1 MIFIVV
7 DNFFNLTL
15 FNQNWLFIF
24 KVKSLYLSNIKIFM
38 KFIVSS
44 GELQKALQIVSG
56 VISTSQSR
64 PILENFLFDLK
75 ENTLK
80 LTASDGET
88 TLITSLE
95 VKSDDEGKFA
105 VPAKIFQDF
114 VKTYGEQP
122 LTLSVKESEDGNGSL
137 LEILDEKDNFAVA
150 LDNAEDYPDIPE
162 FESSQSITMP
172 SGILSEALANTL
184 FATSN
189 DSLRPVMTG
198 VLFQFKEDETNF
210 VSTDSH
216 RLVVYKREDLV
227 NAEPMEFIMPKK
239 PLSIFKNI
247 LANSNED
254 VAIDFNENM
263 AKFTFG
269 NNIWI
274 CRLIDGKYPNYT
286 AVIPKENPNVLT
298 INRGLLLSAIRR
310 ASIMSNKST
319 NQIRFKLSG
328 NILHLHAEDT
338 EYANKADMQIPCDYN
353 GEDINIGFSSKFLT
367 EMLSVLNS
375 DDITM
380 KMSQPNRPGIIEPVD
395 GLEDNEHILMLS
407 MPVIGM

>member
-1 MIFIVV
+1 
-7 DNFFNLTL
+7 
-15 FNQNWLFIF
+15 
-24 KVKSLYLSNIKIFM
+24 M

-44 GELQKALQIVSG
+44 SELQKALQTVSG
-56 VISTSQSR
+56 VISNSQSR
-64 PILENFLFDLK
+64 PILENFLFEIERDILK
-75 ENTLK
+75 V
-80 LTASDGET
+80 TASDGET

-95 VKSDDEGKFA
+95 VKSDVEGKIA
-105 VPAKIFQDF
+105 VPAKIFQEF
-114 VKTYGEQP
+114 VKTYGDQP
-122 LTLSVKESEDGNGSL
+122 LTLSVKDAEDGNGKL

-150 LDNAEDYPDIPE
+150 LDHADDYPEIPE
-162 FESSQSITMP
+162 FDAAQSVTI
-172 SGILSEALANTL
+172 SAGILSEALNNTL

-216 RLVVYKREDLV
+216 RLVVYKRTDLM
-227 NAEPMEFIMPKK
+227 NAEPVEFIMPKK
-239 PLSIFKNI
+239 PLAIFKSI
-247 LANSNED
+247 LASSSED
-254 VAIDFNENM
+254 VLIAFNENM

-274 CRLIDGKYPNYT
+274 CRLIDGKYPNYS

-298 INRGLLLSAIRR
+298 INRSLLLNSIRR

-319 NQIRFKLSG
+319 NQVRFKLSG

-338 EYANKADMQIPCDYN
+338 EFANKADMQIPCDYN

-367 EMLSVLNS
+367 EMLSVLS
-375 DDITM
+375 ADDITM

-395 GLEDNEHILMLS
+395 GLEDQEQLLMLS

>member
-1 MIFIVV
+1 
-7 DNFFNLTL
+7 
-15 FNQNWLFIF
+15 
-24 KVKSLYLSNIKIFM
+24 M

-44 GELQKALQIVSG
+44 SELQKALQTVSG
-56 VISTSQSR
+56 VISNSQSR
-64 PILENFLFDLK
+64 PILENFLFEIEKDILK
-75 ENTLK
+75 V
-80 LTASDGET
+80 TASDGET

-95 VKSDDEGKFA
+95 VKSDQEGKIA
-105 VPAKIFQDF
+105 VPAKIFQEF
-114 VKTYGEQP
+114 VKTYGDQP
-122 LTLSVKESEDGNGSL
+122 LTLSVKDAEDGNGKL

-150 LDNAEDYPDIPE
+150 LDHAEDYPELPE
-162 FESSQSITMP
+162 FDAAQSVTI
-172 SGILSEALANTL
+172 SAGILSEALNNTL

-216 RLVVYKREDLV
+216 RLVVYKRTDLV
-227 NAEPMEFIMPKK
+227 NAEPVEFIMPKK
-239 PLSIFKNI
+239 PLAIFKSI
-247 LANSNED
+247 LASSNDE
-254 VAIDFNENM
+254 VAIEFNENM

-274 CRLIDGKYPNYT
+274 CRLIDGKYPNYS

-298 INRGLLLSAIRR
+298 INRSLLLNSIRR

-319 NQIRFKLSG
+319 NQVRFKLSG

-338 EYANKADMQIPCDYN
+338 EFANKADMQIPCDYN

-367 EMLSVLNS
+367 EMLSVLS
-375 DDITM
+375 ADDITM

-395 GLEDNEHILMLS
+395 GLEDQEKLLMLS

>member
-1 MIFIVV
+1 
-7 DNFFNLTL
+7 
-15 FNQNWLFIF
+15 
-24 KVKSLYLSNIKIFM
+24 M
-38 KFIVSS
+38 KFIVAS
-44 GELQKALQIVSG
+44 GELQKALNTVSG
-56 VISTSQSR
+56 VISSSQSR
-64 PILENFLFDLK
+64 PILENYLFELEENNLK
-75 ENTLK
+75 I
-80 LTASDGET
+80 TASDGET
-88 TLITSLE
+88 TLVTTLE
-95 VKSDDEGKFA
+95 VKSDDTGKFA

-114 VKTYGEQP
+114 VKTYNEQP
-122 LTLSVKESEDGNGSL
+122 LTLSIKEATDGNGSL

-150 LDNAEDYPDIPE
+150 LDNADDYPELPE
-162 FESSQSITMP
+162 FDASQSVKI
-172 SGILSEALANTL
+172 SGGILSEALTNTL

-216 RLVVYKREDLV
+216 RLVVYKRTDLI
-227 NAEPMEFIMPKK
+227 NAEPIEFIMPKK
-239 PLSIFKNI
+239 PLAIFKNI
-247 LANSNED
+247 LANSGED
-254 VAIDFNENM
+254 VTIEFNENM

-269 NNIWI
+269 NNTWI

-286 AVIPKENPNVLT
+286 AVIPKENPNILT
-298 INRGLLLSAIRR
+298 INRNLLLSSIRR
-310 ASIMSNKST
+310 ASIISNKST
-319 NQIRFKLSG
+319 NQVRFKLSG

-367 EMLSVLNS
+367 EMLSVLSS

-395 GLEDNEHILMLS
+395 GLEDEEKILMLS

>member
-1 MIFIVV
+1 
-7 DNFFNLTL
+7 
-15 FNQNWLFIF
+15 
-24 KVKSLYLSNIKIFM
+24 M

-44 GELQKALQIVSG
+44 SELQKALQTVSG
-56 VISTSQSR
+56 VISNSQSR
-64 PILENFLFDLK
+64 PILENFLFQI
-75 ENTLK
+75 ENEVLHV
-80 LTASDGET
+80 TASDGET
-88 TLITSLE
+88 TLITSLD
-95 VKSDDEGKFA
+95 VKSDQDGKIA

-122 LTLSVKESEDGNGSL
+122 LTLSVKDAEDGNGKM

-150 LDNAEDYPDIPE
+150 LDHAEDYPELPE
-162 FESSQSITMP
+162 FDASQSVTVAA
-172 SGILSEALANTL
+172 GILSEALSNTL

-216 RLVVYKREDLV
+216 RLVVYKRTDLV
-227 NAEPMEFIMPKK
+227 NAEPVEFIMPKK
-239 PLSIFKNI
+239 PLAIFKGI
-247 LANSNED
+247 LASSNED
-254 VAIDFNENM
+254 VSIEFNENM

-274 CRLIDGKYPNYT
+274 CRLIDGKYPNYS

-298 INRGLLLSAIRR
+298 INRTLLLSSIRR

-319 NQIRFKLSG
+319 NQVRFKLSG

-338 EYANKADMQIPCDYN
+338 EFANKADMQVPCDYN

-367 EMLSVLNS
+367 EMLSVLS
-375 DDITM
+375 ADDIVM
-380 KMSQPNRPGIIEPVD
+380 KMSQPNRPGIIEPLD
-395 GLEDNEHILMLS
+395 GLEESENILMLS

>member
-1 MIFIVV
+1 
-7 DNFFNLTL
+7 
-15 FNQNWLFIF
+15 
-24 KVKSLYLSNIKIFM
+24 M

-44 GELQKALQIVSG
+44 SELQKALQTVSG
-56 VISTSQSR
+56 VISNSQSR
-64 PILENFLFDLK
+64 PILENFLFEIEKDILK
-75 ENTLK
+75 I
-80 LTASDGET
+80 TASDGET
-88 TLITSLE
+88 TLITSLD
-95 VKSDDEGKFA
+95 VRSDAEGKIA
-105 VPAKIFQDF
+105 VPAKIFQEF

-122 LTLSVKESEDGNGSL
+122 LTLSVKDAEDGNGKL

-150 LDNAEDYPDIPE
+150 LDHAEDYPEIPE
-162 FESSQSITMP
+162 FDAAQSVTI
-172 SGILSEALANTL
+172 SAGILSEALNNTL

-216 RLVVYKREDLV
+216 RLVVYKRTDLM
-227 NAEPMEFIMPKK
+227 NADPVEFIMPKK
-239 PLSIFKNI
+239 PLAIFKSI
-247 LANSNED
+247 LASSNDE
-254 VAIDFNENM
+254 VSIEFNENM

-274 CRLIDGKYPNYT
+274 CRLIDGKYPNYS
-286 AVIPKENPNVLT
+286 AVIPKENPNILT
-298 INRGLLLSAIRR
+298 INRNLLLNSIRR

-319 NQIRFKLSG
+319 NQVRFKLSG

-338 EYANKADMQIPCDYN
+338 EFANKADMQIPCDYN

-367 EMLSVLNS
+367 EMLSVLS
-375 DDITM
+375 ADDITM

-395 GLEDNEHILMLS
+395 GLEDQEKLLMLS

>member
-1 MIFIVV
+1 
-7 DNFFNLTL
+7 
-15 FNQNWLFIF
+15 
-24 KVKSLYLSNIKIFM
+24 
-38 KFIVSS
+38 
-44 GELQKALQIVSG
+44 LQTVSG
-56 VISTSQSR
+56 VISSSQSR
-64 PILENFLFDLK
+64 PILENYLFELDG
-75 ENTLK
+75 NNVTI
-80 LTASDGET
+80 TASDGET
-88 TLITSLE
+88 TLVTSLE
-95 VKSDDEGKFA
+95 VKSDDTGKFA

-114 VKTYGEQP
+114 IKTYGEQP
-122 LTLSVKESEDGNGSL
+122 LTFVVKDNAEGTGSQ

-150 LDNAEDYPDIPE
+150 LDNADDYPELPE
-162 FESSQSITMP
+162 FDASQSVTMP
-172 SGILSEALANTL
+172 AGVLSEALTNTL

-198 VLFQFKEDETNF
+198 VLFQFGENETNF

-216 RLVVYKREDLV
+216 RLVVYKRADLM

-239 PLSIFKNI
+239 PLNIFKNI
-247 LANSNED
+247 LASSNED
-254 VAIDFNENM
+254 VTIDFNENM
-263 AKFTFG
+263 AKFTFDKH
-269 NNIWI
+269 IWI

-298 INRGLLLSAIRR
+298 INRNLLLGAIKR

-319 NQIRFKLSG
+319 NQVRFKLSG

-367 EMLSVLNS
+367 EMLTILGS

-380 KMSQPNRPGIIEPVD
+380 KMSQPNRPGIIEPLD
-395 GLEDNEHILMLS
+395 GLEENENILMLS
-407 MPVIGM
+407 MPVIGL

>member
-1 MIFIVV
+1 
-7 DNFFNLTL
+7 
-15 FNQNWLFIF
+15 
-24 KVKSLYLSNIKIFM
+24 M

-44 GELQKALQIVSG
+44 GELQKALQTVGG
-56 VISTSQSR
+56 VISSSQSR
-64 PILENFLFDLK
+64 PILENYLFDVDK
-75 ENTLK
+75 DQVTI
-80 LTASDGET
+80 TASDGET

-95 VKSDDEGKFA
+95 VKSDDTGKFA

-122 LTLSVKESEDGNGSL
+122 LTLSVKDNAEGTGNV
-137 LEILDEKDNFAVA
+137 LEILDEKDSFAVA
-150 LDNAEDYPDIPE
+150 LDHAEDYPELPE
-162 FESSQSITMP
+162 FDAAQSVTI
-172 SGILSEALANTL
+172 SAGVLSEALTNTL

-216 RLVVYKREDLV
+216 RLVVYKRTDLIHADPV
-227 NAEPMEFIMPKK
+227 EFIMPKK
-239 PLSIFKNI
+239 PLTIFKNI
-247 LANSNED
+247 LGNSSDDIKIE
-254 VAIDFNENM
+254 FNDNM

-269 NNIWI
+269 KNIWI
-274 CRLIDGKYPNYT
+274 SRLIDGKYPNYS

-298 INRGLLLSAIRR
+298 INRNLLLGAIRR

-319 NQIRFKLSG
+319 NQVRFKLSG
-328 NILHLHAEDT
+328 NLLHLHAEDT
-338 EYANKADMQIPCDYN
+338 EYANKADMQVPCDYN

-367 EMLSVLNS
+367 EMLSVIGS
-375 DDITM
+375 DDVTM

-395 GLEDNEHILMLS
+395 GLEAEEHLLMLS

>member
-1 MIFIVV
+1 
-7 DNFFNLTL
+7 
-15 FNQNWLFIF
+15 
-24 KVKSLYLSNIKIFM
+24 M

-44 GELQKALQIVSG
+44 SELQKALQTVSG
-56 VISTSQSR
+56 VVSNSQSR
-64 PILENFLFDLK
+64 PILENFLFEIEKDILK
-75 ENTLK
+75 I
-80 LTASDGET
+80 TASDGET
-88 TLITSLE
+88 TLITSLD
-95 VKSDDEGKFA
+95 VRSDAEGKIA
-105 VPAKIFQDF
+105 VPAKIFQEF

-122 LTLSVKESEDGNGSL
+122 LTLSVKDAEDGNGKL

-150 LDNAEDYPDIPE
+150 LDHAEDYPEIPE
-162 FESSQSITMP
+162 FDAAQSVTI
-172 SGILSEALANTL
+172 SAGILSEALNNTL

-216 RLVVYKREDLV
+216 RLVVYKRTDLM
-227 NAEPMEFIMPKK
+227 NADPVEFIMPKK
-239 PLSIFKNI
+239 PLAIFKSI
-247 LANSNED
+247 LASSNDE
-254 VAIDFNENM
+254 VSIEFNENM

-274 CRLIDGKYPNYT
+274 CRLIDGKYPNYS
-286 AVIPKENPNVLT
+286 AVIPKENPNILT
-298 INRGLLLSAIRR
+298 INRNLLLNSIRR

-319 NQIRFKLSG
+319 NQVRFKLSG

-338 EYANKADMQIPCDYN
+338 EFANKADMQIPCDYN

-367 EMLSVLNS
+367 EMLSVLS
-375 DDITM
+375 ADDITM

-395 GLEDNEHILMLS
+395 GLEDEEKILMLS

>member
-1 MIFIVV
+1 
-7 DNFFNLTL
+7 
-15 FNQNWLFIF
+15 
-24 KVKSLYLSNIKIFM
+24 M
-38 KFIVSS
+38 KFIVAS
-44 GELQKALQIVSG
+44 GELQKALNTVSG
-56 VISTSQSR
+56 VISSSQSR
-64 PILENFLFDLK
+64 PILENYLFEIEENNLK
-75 ENTLK
+75 I
-80 LTASDGET
+80 TASDGET
-88 TLITSLE
+88 TLVTSLE
-95 VKSDDEGKFA
+95 VKSDDTGKFA
-105 VPAKIFQDF
+105 VPAKIFQEF

-122 LTLSVKESEDGNGSL
+122 LTLSVKDSEDGNGSL

-150 LDNAEDYPDIPE
+150 LDNAEDYPELPE
-162 FESSQSITMP
+162 FDAAQSVKI
-172 SGILSEALANTL
+172 SAGVLSEALTNTL

-216 RLVVYKREDLV
+216 RLVVYKRTDLI
-227 NAEPMEFIMPKK
+227 NPEPIEFIMPKK
-239 PLSIFKNI
+239 PLAIFKNI
-247 LANSNED
+247 LANSNDD
-254 VAIDFNENM
+254 VTIEFNENM

-269 NNIWI
+269 NNTWI

-298 INRGLLLSAIRR
+298 INRNLLLSSIRR

-319 NQIRFKLSG
+319 NQVRFKLSG

-367 EMLSVLNS
+367 EMLSVLVS

-395 GLEDNEHILMLS
+395 GLEAEENILMLS

>member
-1 MIFIVV
+1 
-7 DNFFNLTL
+7 
-15 FNQNWLFIF
+15 
-24 KVKSLYLSNIKIFM
+24 M

-44 GELQKALQIVSG
+44 SELQKALQTVSG
-56 VISTSQSR
+56 VISNSQSR
-64 PILENFLFDLK
+64 PILENFLFEIEKDILK
-75 ENTLK
+75 I
-80 LTASDGET
+80 TASDGET

-95 VKSDDEGKFA
+95 VKSDVEGKIA
-105 VPAKIFQDF
+105 VPAKIFQEF
-114 VKTYGEQP
+114 VKTYGDQP
-122 LTLSVKESEDGNGSL
+122 LTLSVKDAEDGNGKL

-150 LDNAEDYPDIPE
+150 LDHAEDYPEIPE
-162 FESSQSITMP
+162 FDAAQSVTI
-172 SGILSEALANTL
+172 SAGILSEALNNTL

-216 RLVVYKREDLV
+216 RLVVYKRTDLM
-227 NAEPMEFIMPKK
+227 NAEPVEFIMPKK
-239 PLSIFKNI
+239 PLAIFKSI
-247 LANSNED
+247 LASSNED
-254 VAIDFNENM
+254 VSIEFNENM

-274 CRLIDGKYPNYT
+274 CRLIDGKYPNYS

-298 INRGLLLSAIRR
+298 INRSLLLNSIRR

-319 NQIRFKLSG
+319 NQVRFKLSG

-338 EYANKADMQIPCDYN
+338 EFANKADMQIPCDYN

-367 EMLSVLNS
+367 EMLSVLS
-375 DDITM
+375 ADDITM

-395 GLEDNEHILMLS
+395 GLEDQEKLLMLS

>member
-1 MIFIVV
+1 
-7 DNFFNLTL
+7 
-15 FNQNWLFIF
+15 
-24 KVKSLYLSNIKIFM
+24 M
-38 KFIVSS
+38 KFIVAS
-44 GELQKALQIVSG
+44 GELQKALNTVSG
-56 VISTSQSR
+56 VISSSQSR
-64 PILENFLFDLK
+64 PILENYLFEIQENNLK
-75 ENTLK
+75 I
-80 LTASDGET
+80 TASDGET
-88 TLITSLE
+88 TLVTSLE
-95 VKSDDEGKFA
+95 VKSDDTGKFA
-105 VPAKIFQDF
+105 VPAKIFQEF

-122 LTLSVKESEDGNGSL
+122 LTLSVKDSEDGNGSL

-150 LDNAEDYPDIPE
+150 LDNAEDYPELPE
-162 FESSQSITMP
+162 FDASQSVKI
-172 SGILSEALANTL
+172 SAGVLSEALTNTL

-216 RLVVYKREDLV
+216 RLVVYKRTDLI
-227 NAEPMEFIMPKK
+227 NAEPIEFIMPKK
-239 PLSIFKNI
+239 PLAIFKNI
-247 LANSNED
+247 LANSTDD
-254 VAIDFNENM
+254 VTIEFNENM

-269 NNIWI
+269 NNTWI

-298 INRGLLLSAIRR
+298 INRNLLLSSIRR

-319 NQIRFKLSG
+319 NQVRFKLSG

-367 EMLSVLNS
+367 EMLSVLGS

-395 GLEDNEHILMLS
+395 GLEADENILMLS

>member
-1 MIFIVV
+1 
-7 DNFFNLTL
+7 
-15 FNQNWLFIF
+15 
-24 KVKSLYLSNIKIFM
+24 M
-38 KFIVSS
+38 KFIVAS
-44 GELQKALQIVSG
+44 GELQKALNTVSG
-56 VISTSQSR
+56 VISSSQSR
-64 PILENFLFDLK
+64 PILENYLFEVDGNNLK
-75 ENTLK
+75 I
-80 LTASDGET
+80 TASDGET
-88 TLITSLE
+88 TLVTTLE
-95 VKSDDEGKFA
+95 VKSDETGKFA

-122 LTLSVKESEDGNGSL
+122 LTLSVKDSEDGNGSL

-150 LDNAEDYPDIPE
+150 LDNAEDYPELPE
-162 FESSQSITMP
+162 FDAAQSVKI
-172 SGILSEALANTL
+172 SAGVLSEALTNTL

-216 RLVVYKREDLV
+216 RLVVYKRTDLI
-227 NAEPMEFIMPKK
+227 NPEPIEFIMPKK
-239 PLSIFKNI
+239 PLAIFKNI
-247 LANSNED
+247 LANSNDE
-254 VAIDFNENM
+254 VIIEFNENM

-274 CRLIDGKYPNYT
+274 CRLIDGKYPNYS

-298 INRGLLLSAIRR
+298 INRNLLLSSIRR

-319 NQIRFKLSG
+319 NQVRFKLSG

-367 EMLSVLNS
+367 EMLSVLSS

-395 GLEDNEHILMLS
+395 GLEAEENILMLS